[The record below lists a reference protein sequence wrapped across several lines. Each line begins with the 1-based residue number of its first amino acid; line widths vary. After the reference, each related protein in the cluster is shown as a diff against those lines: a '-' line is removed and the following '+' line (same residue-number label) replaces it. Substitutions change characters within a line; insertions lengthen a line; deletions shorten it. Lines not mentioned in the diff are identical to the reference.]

1 MMDSLSHDTHLHM
14 DLYEDMPC
22 LIKEIEQ
29 NKIYTIAVTNL
40 PVLFEK
46 LNNKIQNKY
55 ILLALGF
62 HPELISEYKS
72 NIPQMWQYLS
82 NTKYIGEVGLEL
94 RNASIEDKNNQ
105 IDFFKELIQRC
116 DEIGNKVL
124 SVHSKG
130 SEKEILSIIGS
141 KFNGNVILHWYS
153 GALKNLEKAIKY
165 GYYFSINY
173 SMVISNKGRK
183 IIELIPN
190 EKLLIESDGP
200 FIKMKNKIFR
210 PKDLNEIIVEL
221 AKLKKITTSDMK
233 NILHKNFKQLLQ

>member
-1 MMDSLSHDTHLHM
+1 MMDSLLHDTHLHL
-14 DLYEDMPC
+14 DLYEDIPN

-29 NKIYTIAVTNL
+29 NKIHTIAVTNL

-46 LNNKIQNKY
+46 LKNKVQSKH

-62 HPELISEYKS
+62 HPELISEYK
-72 NIPQMWQYLS
+72 NHIPKMWKYLA

-94 RNASIEDKNNQ
+94 KNSSIEDKENQ
-105 IDFFKELIQRC
+105 INFFKDLIQRC
-116 DEIGNKVL
+116 DDMGNKVL
-124 SVHSKG
+124 SVHSRG
-130 SEKEILSIIGS
+130 GEAEIISIIGS
-141 KFNGNVILHWYS
+141 EFSGNVILHWYS
-153 GALKNLEKAIKY
+153 GALINLKKAINC

-173 SMVISNKGRK
+173 SMVRSNKGRK
-183 IIELIPN
+183 IIGLIPN

-200 FIKMKNKIFR
+200 FIKMKNRVFR

-221 AKLKKITTSDMK
+221 AKLKNISTSDMN